1 MAGLLGTS
9 HARHDY
15 PTQIAHARNGAR
27 STVPAAAAAAAA
39 TPSYTM
45 LILVSRR
52 AGAVVFAARRST
64 LRPRAVPPS

>member
-27 STVPAAAAAAAA
+27 STVPAAAAAAA

>member
-1 MAGLLGTS
+1 MARLLGTS

-27 STVPAAAAAAAA
+27 STVPAAAAAAA

-52 AGAVVFAARRST
+52 AAAVVFAARRST

>member
-27 STVPAAAAAAAA
+27 STVPAAAA

-52 AGAVVFAARRST
+52 AAAVVFAARRST